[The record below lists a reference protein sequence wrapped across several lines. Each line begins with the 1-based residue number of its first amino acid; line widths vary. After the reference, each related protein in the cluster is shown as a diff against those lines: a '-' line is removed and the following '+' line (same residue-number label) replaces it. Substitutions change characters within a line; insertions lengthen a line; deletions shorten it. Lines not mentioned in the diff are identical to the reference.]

1 MNKNVFVTYVQR
13 VWCKKHL
20 APVHAKLSIVPI
32 QNGKIFWLGFRLGLT
47 LGFGF
52 DLDLDLVLYLDLVCP
67 VIFFA
72 SYSSLAFLMLCKRFA
87 FKEQTSQQEKL
98 EMIHFNL
105 HLCPVY
111 QVKCP
116 INFVNVAATGAH
128 CVKMRNFVS
137 FFQILRLFKF
147 IV

>member
-1 MNKNVFVTYVQR
+1 MYKESDV
-13 VWCKKHL
+13 KKIINL
-20 APVHAKLSIVPI
+20 FKFKMILG
-32 QNGKIFWLGFRLGLT
+32 QNPWTWFWT
-47 LGFGF
+47 HFGF
-52 DLDLDLVLYLDLVCP
+52 YLNLELVLYLNLVCP
-67 VIFFA
+67 IIFFA

-116 INFVNVAATGAH
+116 INFVNVAVAGAR
-128 CVKMRNFVS
+128 CVKMRNFVA
-137 FFQILRLFKF
+137 FFKIHLDQKILTHEK
-147 IV
+147 IM